1 MAGIFARIFK
11 QWFEQALV
19 DKLADS
25 KHFQKAAVA
34 TLHTTKAAQKAMEE
48 AVKDPSKVSEGAS
61 ALWAALKTEASKDMG
76 GFGMFAA
83 DGGSG
88 GGGGGGGG
96 GSSAAVPAPPPCPF
110 SKMSVKELQAE
121 AKARSV
127 STAGLLEK
135 SEIVAALREAK
146 AARPKEP
153 ELT

>member
-61 ALWAALKTEASKDMG
+61 ALWAALKTEASKDIG
-76 GFGMFAA
+76 GFGMFAT
-83 DGGSG
+83 DG

-96 GSSAAVPAPPPCPF
+96 GSAAVPAPPPCPF

-121 AKARSV
+121 AKARGV

-153 ELT
+153 ELK